1 MILLDTDHCDVKR
14 PCRKLSEQSEFFLH
28 SFTSDRLVNNVKQGV
43 SRWLHNKLVE
53 DYNLPKLIIDGIEVE
68 VAEGTNVLEA
78 AKKVGIVIPHFCYHP
93 ALGSVGACRL
103 CAMKFIEGPVK
114 GVQVSCMVKA
124 ADGMVVSTTD
134 GDAARL
140 RRMVIEWMM
149 MNHPHDCPVCDEGG
163 MCLLQDYTIAGG
175 HGRRRYRGK
184 KRTYQSQ
191 YLGEFIFQE
200 MNRCIQC
207 YRCSRFYQDY
217 CGGTDFGTLK
227 VSNKVFFGRHE
238 EGWLESEFAG
248 NLAEICPTGVFTD
261 KTYHYVARPWD
272 LETAPS
278 VCPHCS
284 LGCNTMPGARYRK
297 LVKIT
302 ARENQTVNGWFI
314 CDRGRFGYGFA
325 GRKDRPYFPMIM
337 GNKADLTEALDEAA
351 NRLSE
356 AVLKHGGNCLAL
368 LGSPRIPL
376 ENAYYMNKFADAFGS
391 ANVFYSPN
399 PERERKDRLA
409 ASLLKPELA
418 RSLKEIEDSDYI
430 ICAGVDPINE
440 APMLA
445 LMMRQ
450 AVRKGARAL
459 VIDPRPVLLPFEF
472 THLPVAP
479 DGLADALTAA
489 ANDIKGYRPVIIVG
503 TGMGSEELIEKATSL
518 TKFARTAGKDCG
530 LFYVMDGPNSFG
542 NAILAGDE
550 PDFDELLDDI
560 EKGRVKVLVVAECDP
575 LGQYP
580 DRERVAKALE
590 KLDSLIVMDYL
601 PSDMVSRADVFLPTT
616 AYAEQEGTFI
626 NNEGRAQ
633 VFGQAYISGVPINDM
648 GPDAHPPRTFSKEV
662 PGHSLPVWEI
672 LKELACSMK
681 PECFL
686 TASADAIRAEIAE
699 TFPAFSPLKGLL
711 PGDGTRLLPGAPY
724 KPPIRPDV
732 SETGRAALT
741 LIASELTF
749 GTEELSTYSNMTQL
763 RAPVPYVLLNNDDAA
778 RLGLEPG
785 IMVEISSGGLK
796 LECALRVSDKAAEGV
811 AIAPKVKGFPVSVL
825 NGKKVTIRAMA

>member
-1 MILLDTDHCDVKR
+1 M
-14 PCRKLSEQSEFFLH
+14 P
-28 SFTSDRLVNNVKQGV
+28 
-43 SRWLHNKLVE
+43 KLV
-53 DYNLPKLIIDGIEVE
+53 IDGIEVE

-140 RRMVIEWMM
+140 RRMVIEWLML
-149 MNHPHDCPVCDEGG
+149 NHPHDCPVCDEGG

-175 HGRRRYRGK
+175 HGIRRYKGK

-191 YLGEFIFQE
+191 YLGEFIYQE

-227 VSNKVFFGRHE
+227 ISNKVFFGRHE

-248 NLAEICPTGVFTD
+248 NLAEVCPTGVFTD

-284 LGCNTMPGARYRK
+284 LGCNTIPGGRYRK

-325 GRKDRPYFPMIM
+325 GRKNRPYFPMIK
-337 GNKADLTEALDEAA
+337 GEKANLADAMDKAA
-351 NRLSE
+351 NKISE
-356 AVLKHGGNCLAL
+356 AILRHGAGSIAL
-368 LGSPRIPL
+368 TGSPRMPL
-376 ENAYYMNKFADAFGS
+376 ENAYYMKKFADAFGS
-391 ANVFYSPN
+391 VNVFYSPD
-399 PERERKDRLA
+399 PERESRDRLA
-409 ASLLKPELA
+409 TSMLKPEFA
-418 RSLKEIEDSDYI
+418 RSLKELEESDFI
-430 ICAGVDPINE
+430 ICAAVDPVNE

-450 AVRKGARAL
+450 AARKGATVI
-459 VIDPRPVLLPFEF
+459 VIDPRPVSLPFEF

-479 DGLADALTAA
+479 DKLVDTLTDAT
-489 ANDIKGYRPVIIVG
+489 NGIKGDRPTIIVG
-503 TGMGSEELIEKATSL
+503 TSVGSEELIEKAASL
-518 TKFARTAGKDCG
+518 TASARSEGKDCG
-530 LFYVMDGPNSFG
+530 LFYIMYGPNSFG
-542 NAILAGDE
+542 AATLAGDG
-550 PDFDELLDDI
+550 PDFETLLDGI
-560 EKGRVKVLVVAECDP
+560 EKGRIKVLVVVESDP

-580 DRERVAKALE
+580 DRERVAKAFE
-590 KLDSLIVMDYL
+590 KLDALIVMDYL
-601 PSDMVSRADVFLPTT
+601 PSNTASRADVFLPAA
-616 AYAEQEGTFI
+616 AYAEQEGTFV
-626 NNEGRAQ
+626 NQEGRAQ

-648 GPDAHPPRTFSKEV
+648 GPDAHPPRTFSAEV
-662 PGHSLPVWEI
+662 PGHSLPVWET
-672 LKELACSMK
+672 LKELACIMK

-686 TASADAIRAEIAE
+686 TSSAAAIRAEMADA
-699 TFPAFSPLKGLL
+699 FPAL
-711 PGDGTRLLPGAPY
+711 AP
-724 KPPIRPDV
+724 
-732 SETGRAALT
+732 
-741 LIASELTF
+741 
-749 GTEELSTYSNMTQL
+749 
-763 RAPVPYVLLNNDDAA
+763 
-778 RLGLEPG
+778 
-785 IMVEISSGGLK
+785 
-796 LECALRVSDKAAEGV
+796 
-811 AIAPKVKGFPVSVL
+811 L
-825 NGKKVTIRAMA
+825 NGAVARRWDTAFTGSALQPAGEAGRIRDRGSGTHADIHGADIRDRGAVDLFRQDTASRAGAVRAFE